1 MRYAP
6 TSAEEKEE
14 ILELVHKSPV
24 SVQATLAELGVPRST
39 YYQWRRQQQARGS
52 PALRDGRRG
61 PGRPANKL
69 RPEETAQV
77 LAYAEAHPELTSRE
91 LAFKITD
98 EAGFSVSESSVYRIL
113 KRKDLI
119 PDAPLWAAAAA
130 EEYHRKTS
138 RVNEMWQTD
147 LTYLFVVGWGFYYLG
162 GVLDD
167 YSRFL
172 ISLRLVKDMTGRTL
186 INFVQ
191 EAVEASGVQDV
202 RVEHKPKLLSDNGSG
217 YISKPFNE
225 YLDLVD
231 IHHIFAARRHP
242 QTVGKFERVN
252 RTAKQK
258 LQVVV
263 YNSPE
268 ELERAVAEFQH
279 WYNYER
285 YHEALGNVRPADVY
299 FGRRE
304 EILSRRRE
312 TKRRTLDL
320 RKAHNRALA
329 PAAR

>member
-6 TSAEEKEE
+6 TSAAEKAE
-14 ILELVHKSPV
+14 ILELVRKSPV
-24 SVQATLAELGVPRST
+24 SVRETLALLGVPRST
-39 YYQWRRQQQARGS
+39 YYQWRRHWQERGS
-52 PALRDGRRG
+52 PGLVDGRRG
-61 PGRPANKL
+61 PGRPWNRL
-69 RPEETAQV
+69 RPEEVKQI
-77 LAYAEAHPELTSRE
+77 LAYADAHPDLTSRE
-91 LAFKITD
+91 LACKITD
-98 EAGFSVSESSVYRIL
+98 EAGFSVSESSVYRLL
-113 KRKDLI
+113 KRKGLI
-119 PDAPLWAAAAA
+119 PDAPIWAAAAA

-202 RVEHKPKLLSDNGSG
+202 PVEHKPNLLSDNGSG
-217 YISKPFNE
+217 YISQPFNE
-225 YLDLVD
+225 YLDLQN

-268 ELERAVAEFQH
+268 ELERAVAEFHH

-304 EILSRRRE
+304 EILRRRKE
-312 TKRRTLDL
+312 VKRRTLDL
-320 RKAHNRALA
+320 RRAHNRALA
-329 PAAR
+329 RAAR